1 MSKIN
6 KANMLKTIYY
16 LKKNGV
22 KNTLF
27 AAMERMQPKEW
38 DDYVYVEPSKEA
50 LLVQSLVKWENPV
63 VFSIVVPTYKTKA
76 EYFHAL
82 VESVLAQSYPYFE
95 LILADASGDDSVAK
109 LTFSYEDERIKYVKL
124 TSNAGIADNTNEG
137 IKEAKGDYVAL
148 LDHDDLLT
156 PDALYH
162 MAMEAKNGKV
172 MIYSDEDKCDGD
184 GKIFYEPHFKKDFD
198 LDLFLSNNYIC
209 HFTAIRTDVIKEL
222 MLRKEYDGAQDF
234 DLFLRVV
241 DYLKG
246 DYDKIAHVPKIL
258 YHWRC
263 HMGSTAANPESKR
276 YAYDA
281 GLWSA
286 ADFALKQGWEVS
298 WTHSK
303 HLGFYEVIYEPNLF
317 ANRKDVAAVGGR
329 ILNKKKCI
337 VSGAMDKDGNVLYQ
351 GLRDGFSGYVNRG
364 SLNQQ
369 VPVLDIRCISV
380 REEYQEIFEEI
391 VGLPYKEKQI
401 GDFTMFDATVLPKD
415 CNYIEISKKLSE
427 ALREKGVLLW
437 NPKMVSKN
445 IWEK

>member
-1 MSKIN
+1 
-6 KANMLKTIYY
+6 
-16 LKKNGV
+16 
-22 KNTLF
+22 
-27 AAMERMQPKEW
+27 
-38 DDYVYVEPSKEA
+38 
-50 LLVQSLVKWENPV
+50 
-63 VFSIVVPTYKTKA
+63 
-76 EYFHAL
+76 
-82 VESVLAQSYPYFE
+82 
-95 LILADASGDDSVAK
+95 
-109 LTFSYEDERIKYVKL
+109 
-124 TSNAGIADNTNEG
+124 
-137 IKEAKGDYVAL
+137 
-148 LDHDDLLT
+148 
-156 PDALYH
+156 
-162 MAMEAKNGKV
+162 
-172 MIYSDEDKCDGD
+172 
-184 GKIFYEPHFKKDFD
+184 
-198 LDLFLSNNYIC
+198 
-209 HFTAIRTDVIKEL
+209 
-222 MLRKEYDGAQDF
+222 
-234 DLFLRVV
+234 
-241 DYLKG
+241 
-246 DYDKIAHVPKIL
+246 
-258 YHWRC
+258 
-263 HMGSTAANPESKR
+263 MGSTAANPESKR